1 MIVQLITA
9 VILSAALLLMSWA
22 VFRTLKRPMP
32 RTLIPLIIGGTAIGY
47 GIYSEYTWESR
58 TLDKMPES
66 IVVVDSFAG
75 TSAFSP
81 WSYLI
86 ARNDRLMLVD
96 LATVRRNPDHPD
108 YAMVDLLLMQRFSP
122 VAKVRQLVDCDNAQ
136 RADLSSEPEFDSQGL
151 PVDLDWKEIQS
162 SNRLLALSCN

>member
-22 VFRTLKRPMP
+22 IFRTLKRPMP

-58 TLDKMPES
+58 TMDKMPES
-66 IVVVDSFAG
+66 IVVAESFAG

-81 WSYLI
+81 WSFLFP
-86 ARNDRLMLVD
+86 RNDRLLLVD
-96 LATVRRNPDHPD
+96 KTTILRNPDHAD

-122 VAKVRQLVDCDNAQ
+122 VAKVRQLVDCRNEK
-136 RADLSSEPEFDSQGL
+136 RADLTTEPEFDEQGL
-151 PVDLDWKEIQS
+151 PVNLDWKDLDS
-162 SNRLLALSCN
+162 ANRLLEVTCY